1 MDMEYEIISEVTSKA
16 EKKGQDAEM
25 VVEADVSAGEVVED
39 KPSSEVE

>member
-25 VVEADVSAGEVVED
+25 FVEDDVSAEEVVED
-39 KPSSEVE
+39 KVLSEAG